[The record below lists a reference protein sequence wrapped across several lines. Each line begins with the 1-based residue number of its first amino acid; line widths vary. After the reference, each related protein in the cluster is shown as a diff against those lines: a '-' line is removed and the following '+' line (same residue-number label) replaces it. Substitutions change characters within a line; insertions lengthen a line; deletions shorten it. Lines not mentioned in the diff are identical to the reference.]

1 MLDKYVD
8 CQALRAKFGL
18 NLINS
23 KGTIL
28 KRTLPNIKPP
38 NLKTQVY
45 DLLLN
50 LIVDGKYKD
59 NDMLPPERILCEELG
74 VSRTVVREA
83 IKSLETRGI
92 LTVIHGKGIKVNP
105 ATSHD
110 IANAFM
116 LFLRRQKEEVSMKDL
131 LAVRYSIETEIA
143 KTAAVMATDEDIKK
157 LESII
162 AQMRL
167 VINDVEKF
175 VFIDL
180 DYHLQLACA
189 THNILFITIIE
200 ELVVPLRKSREETV
214 SAPDNVQSFQEHVN
228 IFKSIKAH
236 DAEGAQKCMA
246 DHLRHVE
253 KVLRE
258 HGKL

>member
-1 MLDKYVD
+1 
-8 CQALRAKFGL
+8 
-18 NLINS
+18 
-23 KGTIL
+23 L
-28 KRTLPNIKPP
+28 KKILPNIKPP

-45 DLLLN
+45 DLILN

-131 LAVRYSIETEIA
+131 LEVRYSIETKIS
-143 KTAAVMATDEDIKK
+143 KSAALMATDEDVKK
-157 LESII
+157 LETILE
-162 AQMRL
+162 QMKL
-167 VINDVEKF
+167 VIDDVKKF
-175 VFIDL
+175 VFVDL

-189 THNILFITIIE
+189 THNILFLTIIE
-200 ELVVPLRKSREETV
+200 ALVVPLRKSREETV

-228 IFKSIKAH
+228 IFKSIKDH
-236 DAEGAQKCMA
+236 DAESAQRLMA
-246 DHLRHVE
+246 EHLKHVE
-253 KVLRE
+253 NVLRE